1 VVADEDAAFG
11 VPRLLLRRSSGP
23 AEPGT
28 VTWEL
33 RYGGHL
39 VASGSMSGD
48 QEVLST
54 EIGSIQPDV
63 DSVGLTLTARYG
75 GGRAAAVEA
84 TCVRPVPPATRAEA
98 MARANWPGA
107 RDQPEVPE
115 LRRPLLAEAR
125 EIFPPVRAAGP
136 DGTPR
141 RRRVCIYQHVSVLL
155 AQRRRRMREPEPAP
169 PQGAGAR
176 AGGSAH
182 A

>member
-1 VVADEDAAFG
+1 
-11 VPRLLLRRSSGP
+11 
-23 AEPGT
+23 

-33 RYGGHL
+33 RYGGYP

-48 QEVLST
+48 QEILST
-54 EIGSIQPDV
+54 EIGPIRADM
-63 DSVGLTLTARYG
+63 DSVGLTLTACYG
-75 GGRAAAVEA
+75 DGRTAAVEA

-107 RDQPEVPE
+107 RDQPGVPT

-136 DGTPR
+136 DGVPR

-155 AQRRRRMREPEPAP
+155 AQRRRRLQERGPASSRD
-169 PQGAGAR
+169 AGAR
-176 AGGSAH
+176 ADGPAN